1 MKIEENLILP
11 PLIHSFIEVKI
22 KKKKK
27 KVYEEIKK
35 LTCKLKQHSLLA
47 VPQHL

>member
-1 MKIEENLILP
+1 MKNEENLILP

-22 KKKKK
+22 KKK